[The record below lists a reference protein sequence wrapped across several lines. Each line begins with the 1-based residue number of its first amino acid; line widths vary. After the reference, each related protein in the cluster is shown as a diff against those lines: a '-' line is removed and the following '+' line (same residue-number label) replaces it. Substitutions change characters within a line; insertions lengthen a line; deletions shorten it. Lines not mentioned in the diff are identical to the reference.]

1 MFEATN
7 CLFIGNKLSVWTC
20 FKGTKCLIIVSIND
34 WRFNMANELV
44 KYHHELNTIPLR
56 KFTPVEMNLFFSIV
70 SRMRE
75 KGTQTVRF
83 SFDQL
88 KDLSNYKATANVR
101 FIDDLTETYEKILS
115 LRFGK
120 RSKSGLS
127 VEMFVMFTE
136 FKIDG
141 DADEPYVDIR
151 IYEKALPLLNDL
163 DEWVRYSLQQ
173 FTELQSS
180 YSKTMF
186 RLLKQF
192 RTTGYAYFSKED
204 FNELLDIPKSY
215 RETHINER
223 VLKPIKEELTPL
235 FRGLTIKKKYGKG
248 RGKPVIGYQFSFK
261 AEAKNADDFSK
272 GERENLRIKMFNIEH
287 NGELSQEEKWVA
299 KDKVL
304 GLKIGTHEADF
315 YAQQQKETDKIE
327 EEKLRQDLLKELQNG
342 FK

>member
-1 MFEATN
+1 MSNE
-7 CLFIGNKLSVWTC
+7 
-20 FKGTKCLIIVSIND
+20 II
-34 WRFNMANELV
+34 
-44 KYHHELNTIPLR
+44 KYHTELNTIPLR

-70 SRMRE
+70 SRMRD
-75 KGTQTVRF
+75 KGTQKIQFT
-83 SFDQL
+83 FDQL

-101 FIDDLTETYEKILS
+101 FIDDLETTYDKLMD
-115 LRFGK
+115 LRFGR
-120 RSKSGLS
+120 RSADGL
-127 VEMFVMFTE
+127 ERERFVMFNE
-136 FKIDG
+136 FQIKG
-141 DADEPYVDIR
+141 KADVPYAEIQ
-151 IYEKALPLLNDL
+151 IHEKALPLLNNL

-204 FNELLDIPKSY
+204 FFELLDIPKSY
-215 RETHINER
+215 WNKPANIDSRI
-223 VLKPIKEELTPL
+223 LKPIKEELTPL
-235 FRGLTIKKKYGKG
+235 FRGLTIKKKHGKG

-304 GLKIGTHEADF
+304 GLKIGTHEAD
-315 YAQQQKETDKIE
+315 YYSQQQKESDKIE
-327 EEKLRQDLLKELQNG
+327 EEKIRKDLLKELQNG

>member
-1 MFEATN
+1 
-7 CLFIGNKLSVWTC
+7 
-20 FKGTKCLIIVSIND
+20 
-34 WRFNMANELV
+34 MANELV

-272 GERENLRIKMFNIEH
+272 GKQEDLRKKMFNIEH

-315 YAQQQKETDKIE
+315 YAQQQKENDKIE
-327 EEKLRQDLLKELQNG
+327 EEKLRQDLLKELQNR

>member
-1 MFEATN
+1 
-7 CLFIGNKLSVWTC
+7 
-20 FKGTKCLIIVSIND
+20 
-34 WRFNMANELV
+34 MANELV
-44 KYHHELNTIPLR
+44 KYHTELNTIPLR
-56 KFTPVEMNLFFSIV
+56 KFSPVEMNLFFSIV
-70 SRMRE
+70 SRMRD
-75 KGTQTVRF
+75 KGEQTVRF

-88 KDLSNYKATANVR
+88 KDLSDYKATANSR
-101 FIDDLTETYEKILS
+101 FIDDIYSTYEKILS
-115 LRFGK
+115 LRFGN
-120 RSKSGLS
+120 RSANGLNRS
-127 VEMFVMFTE
+127 MFVMFTQFE
-136 FKIDG
+136 IVG
-141 DADEPYVDIR
+141 DTDEPYVDIKLF
-151 IYEKALPLLNDL
+151 EKAIPLLNGL
-163 DEWVRYSLQQ
+163 DEWVRYSLKQ
-173 FTELQSS
+173 FNELQSS

-204 FNELLDIPKSY
+204 FSELLDIPKSY
-215 RETHINER
+215 RESDINKNIF
-223 VLKPIKEELTPL
+223 KPIKEELTPL

-304 GLKIGTHEADF
+304 GLKIGTHEAD
-315 YAQQQKETDKIE
+315 YYSQQQKESDTIE
-327 EEKLRQDLLKELQNG
+327 EEKLRKDLLKELQNG

>member
-1 MFEATN
+1 M
-7 CLFIGNKLSVWTC
+7 V
-20 FKGTKCLIIVSIND
+20 
-34 WRFNMANELV
+34 NELV

-70 SRMRE
+70 SRMRD
-75 KGTQTVRF
+75 KGEQTVRF

-88 KDLSNYKATANVR
+88 KELSDYKPTANNR
-101 FIDDLTETYEKILS
+101 FIDDLAETYEKILS
-115 LRFGK
+115 LRFGR

-127 VEMFVMFTE
+127 IEMFVMFTE
-136 FKIDG
+136 FKING
-141 DADEPYVDIR
+141 DVDDPYVDIR
-151 IYEKALPLLNDL
+151 IYEKAIPLLNNL
-163 DEWVRYSLQQ
+163 DEWVRYSLKQ
-173 FTELQSS
+173 FTDLQSS

-204 FNELLDIPKSY
+204 FHELLDIPKSY

-235 FRGLTIKKKYGKG
+235 FRGLTIRKKYGKG

-261 AEAKNADDFSK
+261 PEAKNADDFSK
-272 GERENLRIKMFNIEH
+272 GGREDLRQKLFNIDH
-287 NGELSQEEKWVA
+287 NSELTQKEKWLA

-304 GLKIGTHEADF
+304 GYPRGTHESGF
-315 YAQQQKETDKIE
+315 HAQPTTSSEDDSWKQE
-327 EEKLRQDLLKELQNG
+327 LLSQLKNG
-342 FK
+342 FS

>member
-1 MFEATN
+1 
-7 CLFIGNKLSVWTC
+7 
-20 FKGTKCLIIVSIND
+20 
-34 WRFNMANELV
+34 MANELV
-44 KYHHELNTIPLR
+44 KYHTELNTIPLR
-56 KFTPVEMNLFFSIV
+56 KFSPVEMNLFFSIV
-70 SRMRE
+70 SRMRD
-75 KGTQTVRF
+75 KGEQTVRF

-88 KDLSNYKATANVR
+88 KDLSDYKATANSR
-101 FIDDLTETYEKILS
+101 FIDDIYSTYEKILS
-115 LRFGK
+115 LRFGN
-120 RSKSGLS
+120 RSANGLNRS
-127 VEMFVMFTE
+127 MFVMFTQFE
-136 FKIDG
+136 IVG
-141 DADEPYVDIR
+141 DTDEPYVDIKLF
-151 IYEKALPLLNDL
+151 EKAIPLLNGL
-163 DEWVRYSLQQ
+163 DEWVRYSLKQ
-173 FTELQSS
+173 FNELQSS

-204 FNELLDIPKSY
+204 FSELLDIPKSY
-215 RETHINER
+215 RESDINKNIF
-223 VLKPIKEELTPL
+223 KPIKEELTPL

-304 GLKIGTHEADF
+304 GLKIGTHEAD
-315 YAQQQKETDKIE
+315 YYSQQQKESDKIE
-327 EEKLRQDLLKELQNG
+327 EEKLRKDLLKELQNG